1 MNFGGKTLLTLFF
14 IVGFVSIGIFYN
26 IGESGN
32 EENLSAESKEAA
44 DVVAKENSN
53 PSMDAKQIV
62 VYIEGAIAKPGLVYA
77 PIDARLGEIINL
89 SGGLL
94 AMADSETL
102 NMARPVKD
110 GEQITVPFKKN
121 ITSEKYESNL
131 QKSNEPININ
141 TASAEELQKLPRI
154 GPSTAKKIIEYR
166 ERHGD
171 FKTVDELK
179 NVPRIGEK
187 TFDKLKDMITV

>member
-32 EENLSAESKEAA
+32 EENLSAEPKGTA
-44 DVVAKENSN
+44 DVAAKENSN